1 MPRRGA
7 LIILLDDDSDF
18 LELERK
24 IFEARGHE
32 VSSFSDPQTALSA
45 LTAGL
50 AAGRR
55 ALIVCD
61 LMMAALDS
69 GFSFAR
75 AVKSHPGLQGIPII
89 IVSAIASQ
97 KGFDFHPRTAED
109 LAAMNADAFF
119 DKPVQPRALLEKAE
133 ELLAGERQG

>member
-7 LIILLDDDSDF
+7 LIILLDDDADF

-24 IFEARGHE
+24 IFEAAGCE
-32 VSSFSDPQTALSA
+32 VATFPDPLAALAA
-45 LTAGL
+45 LGGGL
-50 AAGRR
+50 AAGRQ

-61 LMMAALDS
+61 LMMTELDS

-75 AVKSHPGLQGIPII
+75 AVKSDPRFRGIPII

-97 KGFDFHPRTAED
+97 KGFDFHARTAQD

-119 DKPVQPRALLEKAE
+119 DKPVQPQALLEKAE
-133 ELLAGERQG
+133 QLLARGPET